1 MIAPFPPFLK
11 ARPDNMN
18 VAIDIVADFVCP
30 WCFIGKARLDA
41 AVRLVQEK
49 HPQTRFQFNWLPYFL
64 NPDTPPAGETYR
76 AFLEAKFGGA
86 KAVDAMQEN
95 VAEAGRADG
104 VSFDFARIAK
114 RPNTLRA
121 HRLLYRAQSLG
132 HPPAEIAALVDRLF
146 RAHFQRGEDIGDV
159 ATLASIAAEC
169 GDTKEAVTA
178 YLESDADVSKLKSLA
193 AQVGKL
199 GVDGVPFFIIERR
212 LSVAGAQTGVL
223 LAAAILQ
230 AMQV

>member
-1 MIAPFPPFLK
+1 
-11 ARPDNMN
+11 MN

-30 WCFIGKARLDA
+30 WCFIGKARLDT
-41 AVRLVQEK
+41 AVRLVLEQ

-64 NPDTPPAGETYR
+64 NPDTPPAGKPYR

-86 KAVDAMQEN
+86 KAVDKMQES
-95 VAEAGRADG
+95 VAAAGREDG
-104 VSFDFARIAK
+104 VSFDFTRIAK

-132 HPPAEIAALVDRLF
+132 HRPAEIEALVDRLF
-146 RAHFQRGEDIGDV
+146 RAYFERGEDIGDI

-169 GDTKEAVTA
+169 GDVKDQVAA
-178 YLESDADVSKLKSLA
+178 YLESDADAKKLKSLVA
-193 AQVGKL
+193 KVGKL
-199 GVDGVPFFIIERR
+199 GIDGVPFFIIERR
-212 LSVAGAQTGVL
+212 LTVSGAQTGVL

-230 AMQV
+230 AMQAPA